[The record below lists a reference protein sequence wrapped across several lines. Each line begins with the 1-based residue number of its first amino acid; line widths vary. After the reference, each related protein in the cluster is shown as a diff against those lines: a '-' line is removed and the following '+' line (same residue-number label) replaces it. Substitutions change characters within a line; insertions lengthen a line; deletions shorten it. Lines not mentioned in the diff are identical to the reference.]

1 MAGLRSAMDVI
12 GLGVTVASAERSR
25 ERAGRVFEKNAVR
38 LALRVERG
46 SIDPLQAESDLS
58 DMGTE
63 ADRVRIGRFEV
74 QDHTGEALE
83 RLVLDGAIDPIAAE
97 NMLDNFG
104 IATFTTASTPKT
116 TSSR

>member
-1 MAGLRSAMDVI
+1 MAGLKSAMDVI
-12 GLGVTVASAERSR
+12 GLGVTVASAEKRR

-46 SIDPLQAESDLS
+46 SIDPVQAESDLS

-63 ADRVRIGRFEV
+63 ADRLRLGRFEV
-74 QDHTGEALE
+74 QDGTSATLE
-83 RLVLDGAIDPIAAE
+83 RLVLDGAIDPVAAE

-104 IATFTTASTPKT
+104 IATLATASSLKT
-116 TSSR
+116 TDRR

>member
-1 MAGLRSAMDVI
+1 MAGLKSAMDVI
-12 GLGVTVASAERSR
+12 GLGVTVASAEKSR
-25 ERAGRVFEKNAVR
+25 ERAGRVFEKNALR

-46 SIDPLQAESDLS
+46 LIDPLQAESDLS